1 VEFRFGDVFDTD
13 VIMNQLAR
21 LTAEDRDNLTA
32 YLDGELD
39 ENATRRIESILTSS
53 EVARTDVEVL
63 ARTYELLD
71 LLPRPAS
78 GKEFTEKTIATAKQE
93 EYREPITHQAWFRY
107 VEQSLP
113 LIGWSFAVFLAACC
127 GFAIT
132 HQWVP
137 QQEDLLLE
145 ELPLIQN
152 LDQYSEIG
160 SVQFLE
166 ALASQKQLLE
176 DIQGASQK

>member
-1 VEFRFGDVFDTD
+1 MDK
-13 VIMNQLAR
+13 LAR

-53 EVARTDVEVL
+53 SVARTDVEVL

-71 LLPRPAS
+71 LLPRS
-78 GKEFTEKTIATAKQE
+78 TTGKEFTEKTVATAKLQGH
-93 EYREPITHQAWFRY
+93 RKPVSRWAWFHY

-113 LIGWSFAVFLAACC
+113 LIGGSFAVVLAACC
-127 GFAIT
+127 GFALT
-132 HQWVP
+132 HQWIP
-137 QQEDLLLE
+137 EKDDLLLE

-152 LDQYSEIG
+152 LDLYSEVG
-160 SVQFLE
+160 SIQFLE
-166 ALASQKQLLE
+166 TLSSQKQLLE
-176 DIQGASQK
+176 DIREAHPE